1 MSDRPDRLRRAVR
14 SHDAFEPDGDR
25 IRMTATPFDAGVRT
39 RERPDGH
46 VDFSVTVR
54 VPTIDGVTD
63 GGVAGIV
70 ADGWY
75 DTFRR
80 RIEDVGGL
88 TRGDHDLSPTV
99 TRAEGGGGGD
109 GDSNGDGGTV
119 TVEFAFDDIDPG
131 RGLDDA
137 AALTNFVE
145 GTYVQGVIP
154 GYEYTEPVTDL
165 LSRAQSA
172 AGTDG
177 DAGIPPG

>member
-1 MSDRPDRLRRAVR
+1 MSDRPDGLRRAVR
-14 SHDAFEPDGDR
+14 RRDAGEPDGDR
-25 IRMTATPFDAGVRT
+25 LELTTTPFETAVRT

-46 VDFSVTVR
+46 TDFSVTVR
-54 VPTIDGVTD
+54 VPGLGAVVDGE
-63 GGVAGIV
+63 VAGIV

-99 TRAEGGGGGD
+99 TRAEDRAD
-109 GDSNGDGGTV
+109 GGGTV
-119 TVEFAFDDIDPG
+119 TVEFAFDDVDPD

-137 AALTNFVE
+137 AALINFVE

-154 GYEYTEPVTDL
+154 GYDYTEPVTEL